1 MIRFNTAYY
10 YILAVKINLIKI
22 FKKIYFKTGTYK
34 KSLVS
39 KVPSQF
45 FFFPNPFLMSFF
57 SNYKKFAFQI
67 NNLDPNNFWNQNYSP
82 KEKKELHN
90 FLWLTSIDRKD
101 ESSTLRKII
110 SLWNLNNLKYQSLI
124 WETSVM
130 SKRLISW
137 ILNADIILK
146 NSNFDFK
153 RNFIESII
161 IQTNH
166 LKKNFKYE
174 IDYQKKIEVIAALI
188 LSGLVFKEYK
198 ENFEY
203 GLNELEKLIQI
214 FFDEDGFPLT
224 RSPNDLL
231 YYTKYFL
238 LIKEVIKDA
247 QKYVPDNL
255 ENTLEKNLKCLKQ
268 ITTPANSLPLFNG
281 SVEDDLT
288 NFYDFINHFKIKIK
302 KPKINVGNIHILKN
316 KKDVVFFELR
326 GTPKKNYSSCYQSG
340 PLSFEYFF
348 DGQKIITNGGFGVN
362 ISNKARLLSRLTSS
376 QSTLCLND
384 TSIVGF
390 EKNNLMN
397 NAYGFLIKRDFKILN
412 LENTNNINELQIKA
426 GHDAYLKNFGCL
438 HNRTISIDKI
448 NDKIVGQDKLTRKNL
463 SVKIKYDIR
472 FHLYPGLAAVQT
484 IGGNNLLIQIN
495 KNKALLFSTNEKN
508 LKIEKSIFFGAQKVL
523 DNYCILISGV
533 MESNEKNIDWE
544 IIKNIK

>member
-1 MIRFNTAYY
+1 
-10 YILAVKINLIKI
+10 
-22 FKKIYFKTGTYK
+22 
-34 KSLVS
+34 
-39 KVPSQF
+39 
-45 FFFPNPFLMSFF
+45 
-57 SNYKKFAFQI
+57 
-67 NNLDPNNFWNQNYSP
+67 
-82 KEKKELHN
+82 
-90 FLWLTSIDRKD
+90 
-101 ESSTLRKII
+101 
-110 SLWNLNNLKYQSLI
+110 
-124 WETSVM
+124 M

-231 YYTKYFL
+231 NYTKYFL

-268 ITTPANSLPLFNG
+268 ITTPTNSLPLFNG

-316 KKDVVFFELR
+316 KKDVVFFEV
-326 GTPKKNYSSCYQSG
+326 GGPPKKNYSSCYQSG

-362 ISNKARLLSRLTSS
+362 ISNKARLLSRFTSS

-397 NAYGFLIKRDFKILN
+397 NTYGFLIKRDFKILN
-412 LENTNNINELQIKA
+412 LENTNNINEIQIKA
-426 GHDAYLKNFGCL
+426 GHDAHLKNFGCL

-484 IGGNNLLIQIN
+484 IGGNNLLVQIN
-495 KNKALLFSTNEKN
+495 KNNALLFSTNEKT
-508 LKIEKSIFFGAQKVL
+508 
-523 DNYCILISGV
+523 
-533 MESNEKNIDWE
+533 
-544 IIKNIK
+544 